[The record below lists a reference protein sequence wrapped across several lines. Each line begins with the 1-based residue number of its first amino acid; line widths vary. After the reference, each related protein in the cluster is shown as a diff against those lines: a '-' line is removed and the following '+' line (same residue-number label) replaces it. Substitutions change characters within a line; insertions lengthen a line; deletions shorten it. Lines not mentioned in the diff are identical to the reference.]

1 MENEYKHTNTTVSLI
16 HYHFVFCPRYRRK
29 IFKIEGVEERLKELI
44 ASICKEHE
52 MDILALECHIDH
64 VHLFLSAYPQQSIP
78 DIMRWIKGTTSHV
91 LRTEFSALK
100 AMPALWTRNCRDGQ
114 FGYDQTVCGN
124 TKIEALTCI
133 P

>member
-1 MENEYKHTNTTVSLI
+1 MENEYKHTNTTVSFI
-16 HYHFVFCPRYRRK
+16 HYHFVFCPRHRRK

-78 DIMRWIKGTTSHV
+78 DIMRWIKGPTSHV

-100 AMPALWTRNCRDGQ
+100 AMPALWTRSYFVSTAG
-114 FGYDQTVCGN
+114 TVSSD
-124 TKIEALTCI
+124 TIKQYVETQKSR